1 MKCRS
6 VGLLAGKRSYFL
18 LKLNPYQI
26 QCMNNQY
33 ETFIQSLKIQKA
45 KHPNTYNSGSQGERD
60 LNAFLKF
67 STNRVNQKLHFW
79 HSWYETVLYY
89 VILTVL
95 FYKFKCPYFFHHDKK
110 SLLFRTKLCAGF
122 YLDWLP
128 FVFVFRG
135 LCKFLKSRTIRQKF
149 KRKLTFYI
157 EVLTR
162 KIFDIVNLS

>member
-1 MKCRS
+1 MKSRS

-89 VILTVL
+89 VKMFYNINVL
-95 FYKFKCPYFFHHDKK
+95 IFIIMTKYLYFSEPNFV
-110 SLLFRTKLCAGF
+110 LGF

-135 LCKFLKSRTIRQKF
+135 LCKFLKSRTIRLKLN
-149 KRKLTFYI
+149 RKLTFYI

>member
-1 MKCRS
+1 MKLWFQINFNITVKCRS

-95 FYKFKCPYFFHHDKK
+95 CFININVLIFSSWQNIYFSEPNFVLGFIWID
-110 SLLFRTKLCAGF
+110 SLLFL
-122 YLDWLP
+122 
-128 FVFVFRG
+128 
-135 LCKFLKSRTIRQKF
+135 FLGVYANF
-149 KRKLTFYI
+149 
-157 EVLTR
+157 
-162 KIFDIVNLS
+162 